1 MRKTRPER
9 SKVWWQCITPRYQRR
24 GVARSLLCEI
34 ARRAREKGCAD
45 AWLATE
51 AHNASATALYESF
64 ALSKPCLLYYW
75 DL

>member
-1 MRKTRPER
+1 
-9 SKVWWQCITPRYQRR
+9 
-24 GVARSLLCEI
+24 VARSLLCEI